1 MSLQTTYQDK
11 ATQTDL
17 DKDEKIFNAIAMLC
31 TKIDNM
37 DKEIQKMKGQQH
49 DGKYAELSRSEDL
62 KIPELEGDAGK
73 HRKTQANN
81 LLHAA
86 TCSTSS
92 TKEEKRYVNINMNKI
107 FEKPFIPKKQN
118 PIFVPPQ
125 INTYKESLNQ
135 DKKTYNHITR
145 AYIENIHKIQT
156 FLNKNPR

>member
-17 DKDEKIFNAIAMLC
+17 DKDEKIFNAIAVLC

-86 TCSTSS
+86 TGRTSS
-92 TKEEKRYVNINMNKI
+92 TKRGEKICQYKYEQDIRKTIYTQKTKPHICTTSNK
-107 FEKPFIPKKQN
+107 
-118 PIFVPPQ
+118 
-125 INTYKESLNQ
+125 YL
-135 DKKTYNHITR
+135 
-145 AYIENIHKIQT
+145 
-156 FLNKNPR
+156 